1 MKRSVLKVSR
11 WVSVLAVAGMLWLP
25 AQVLALSVNTSDI
38 VDGAVTT
45 PKIADGAISS
55 SKIAAGAVTNSSLA
69 DGSVTDSKLGVGAV
83 TSSKIADSA
92 IITGNIASGAVTD
105 DKISG
110 TISTSKL
117 NVGTSAGTVAAGDH
131 NHDATYQ
138 KKAEKVL
145 IVAKS
150 GGDYTSLTS
159 AISAAATM
167 SPYVTIKVMPG
178 LYENESAVV
187 LNSKNNISIIG
198 ESKDSVIVKNFYL
211 DLSSS
216 NNINISGITFDS
228 SGSDLLRIDGS
239 TDVTISSSV
248 FKGGNTYGAPIQV
261 GAYVGSN
268 NVIFKDNVVEAP
280 VSYAIACS
288 NGSTATFES
297 NVVKG
302 GTFYITSNNN
312 EVRVTR
318 NTFITETSQLS
329 IFITA
334 ANNIIISGNT
344 IKNTGYYGIRL
355 QDANNIQ
362 IDNNNVSL
370 CQSGIYTERSTGVI
384 KNNRVVGNAVSDMYI
399 QQGAMKVFY
408 NIADAIYNVSG
419 GGTYRYNVDS
429 NGNDSLIIN

>member
-1 MKRSVLKVSR
+1 MRSVLKVSR
-11 WVSVLAVAGMLWLP
+11 WLSVLTVAGMLCLP
-25 AQVLALSVNTSDI
+25 AQVLALSVNTNDI

-45 PKIADGAISS
+45 PKIAEGAVSN
-55 SKIAAGAVTNSSLA
+55 SKIAVGAVTSDKLA
-69 DGSVTDSKLGVGAV
+69 DGSVTDTKLGVGAV
-83 TSSKIADSA
+83 L
-92 IITGNIASGAVTD
+92 TGNIASGAVTD

-117 NVGTSAGTVAAGDH
+117 NIGTSAGTVAAGDH

-167 SPYVTIKVMPG
+167 APYVTIKVMPG
-178 LYENESAVV
+178 LYENESVV
-187 LNSKNNISIIG
+187 TLNGKSNISIIG
-198 ESKDSVIVKNFYL
+198 ESKDSVIVKNIYL
-211 DLSSS
+211 YLFFS

-239 TDVTISSSV
+239 TDITITSSV
-248 FKGGNTYGAPIQV
+248 LKGGNINGLGAIQID
-261 GAYVGSN
+261 GASN
-268 NVIFKDNVVEAP
+268 IIFKDNVINTP
-280 VSYAIACS
+280 VYYAITCG
-288 NGSTATFES
+288 GSTTTFEN
-297 NVVKG
+297 NVIKG
-302 GTFYITSNNN
+302 GTFLISSSTSN

-318 NTFITETSQLS
+318 NTFITETGQLS
-329 IFITA
+329 IWLTT
-334 ANNIIISGNT
+334 ANNTIISGNT
-344 IKNTGYYGIRL
+344 ITNTGYYGIRL
-355 QDANNIQ
+355 QDSNNIQ
-362 IDNNNVSL
+362 INNNNISL

-384 KNNRVVGNAVSDMYI
+384 RNNKVAGNAVSDMYI

-408 NIADAIYNVSG
+408 NIADTIYNVSG